1 VFALAEEQDEHTG
14 RVSWLA
20 RAKGYKALDT
30 YAHVSGYGQRQDRG
44 QSIVAVCSPA
54 DRRMRC
60 FSDAEEG
67 AEYLTWLR
75 RPRVR
80 VQAKGAAHAAG

>member
-1 VFALAEEQDEHTG
+1 
-14 RVSWLA
+14 
-20 RAKGYKALDT
+20 
-30 YAHVSGYGQRQDRG
+30 VSGYGQQQDRG

-60 FSDAEEG
+60 FSDADEG
-67 AEYLTWLR
+67 AEYLAWLR

-80 VQAKGAAHAAG
+80 VRAATAA